1 MRARGSDVPHSHEVM
16 PKALV
21 RLSAKQ
27 FMDEAPCYLP
37 AGVPL
42 AHVQA
47 LNHAGRRIGFDE
59 FAACSGW
66 AFSFGYGYDG
76 LQTAFMAVCGDPK
89 RDGPYEVF
97 RWLTERLGFSY
108 EGVSVADAD
117 QFWRFVISN
126 VDAGRPVL
134 SEHLDGGL
142 IYGHRELNGERQV
155 WFDGPVG
162 RGWQKREALQP
173 NWVYVLRRRDRAT
186 ERKTL
191 YRAALARAIQKAS
204 PHEYDGLPQGLA
216 ALEAYRNDVEDAGK
230 SFEGRGDWFCWAAF
244 ERLSARLC
252 CARWLRSVADLLGG
266 AARGPLLVAA
276 RHYQA
281 AFDRYERYR
290 VEVKAGEQTDL
301 PLGVRARTPE
311 RIGVI
316 VPVLEAA
323 IAEERQALGAMTR
336 AVGGL

>member
-1 MRARGSDVPHSHEVM
+1 MRAHSNDVPHPHEVM
-16 PKALV
+16 PGTLV
-21 RLSAKQ
+21 RLAAER
-27 FMDEAPCYLP
+27 FIDDPPRYLP

-47 LNHAGRRIGFDE
+47 LNHARRRIGFDE

-76 LQTAFMAVCGDPK
+76 LQSAFMAVGGDPK
-89 RDGPYEVF
+89 GDGPYEVF

-108 EGVSVADAD
+108 EGVSIAEAD
-117 QFWRFVISN
+117 QFWRFVTSN
-126 VDAGRPVL
+126 VDASRPIL

-142 IYGHRELNGERQV
+142 ICGYRELNGTREL

-162 RGWQKREALQP
+162 RGWHKREALQP
-173 NWVYVLRRRDRAT
+173 NWVYVLRRTGRAMA
-186 ERKTL
+186 RKRL
-191 YRAALARAIQKAS
+191 YRAALRRAIQKAS

-216 ALEAYRNDVEDAGK
+216 ALEAYRNDIADAGK

-244 ERLSARLC
+244 ERLSGRLC
-252 CARWLRSVADLLGG
+252 CARWLLTAADILGG
-266 AARGPLLVAA
+266 GAREPLLAAA
-276 RHYQA
+276 RHYQR
-281 AFDRYERYR
+281 AFDLYERYR
-290 VEVKAGEQTDL
+290 AETKAGEPTDL
-301 PLGVRARTPE
+301 SLEARARTPE
-311 RIGVI
+311 RIAAI

-336 AVGGL
+336 AAGGL